1 MKFNRS
7 QVKKYLQSFDFT
19 TLFIEELG
27 WDYAD
32 ISPIYLSVNGENYT
46 IKAISQKRGLM
57 VYHCLAE
64 NGKLPINKTR
74 RKIDE
79 EMTSYSHEHL
89 IIYTDENQ
97 KQQIWQWVR
106 REPGKPVASRE
117 NHYHIHQSGE
127 GLIQKLEAIYIS
139 LEEEENL
146 TLLEVTK
153 KTKKAFDVDKVT
165 KKFYENFKKEYNTFL
180 GFIQGIPVK
189 FDQEWYASLMLNRLM
204 FIYFIQRKGFLNN
217 DLDYLRTKLNQCQ
230 KNKANNQFYSFYR
243 YFLLRLFHQGLGNQN
258 RNTEL
263 EALLGKVPYLNGGLF
278 AVHYLE
284 QTYPEITIADTAFIQ
299 IFNFFD
305 QYNWYLDERPLKND
319 NEINPDVLGYIF
331 EKYINQKQMGAYY
344 TKEDITE
351 YISKNCIIPYLFD
364 AVKSENYDIWSLLKD
379 NPERYIYE
387 AVKTGVNLP
396 LPEHIAR
403 GLSDVSQRQSWNLP
417 TDDNYGLPTEI
428 WREYITRK
436 NRFLEVREKLVNGE
450 INNINDFI
458 TYNLNIR
465 QFAEDVINNC
475 EDPQFLY
482 HIYQQLGK
490 MSILDPTCGSGAF
503 LFAALNILESLY
515 DACLEKM
522 TSFVEDNNKGQT
534 IKEFQLILNDVKFH
548 HNRRYFV
555 LKKIILNNLYG
566 VDIMEEA
573 TEICKLRLFLK
584 LAAQVTANHSL
595 PNYGIEPLPDIDFN
609 IRAGNSLVGF
619 ANYDEVKK
627 AVAGSQQLKLDL
639 FSDMTRID
647 EKAKRVSEVYQTF
660 RDIQTSTVHG
670 SDFSGTKQLLQES
683 LDSLNEELNGY
694 LAREYGIDI
703 KKKKELE
710 KWEDSHCPFHWFVE
724 FYGIISRGGFDV
736 IIGNPP
742 YVEYSKVKKDY
753 EIKGYQT
760 EKCGNIYAFTMEKSV
775 KIIKNNGKLG
785 LIIPLSF
792 ATTNRM
798 KPLQKLFIDRYKIWC
813 SFFDVYPSKVFA
825 GAKQRLVIVL
835 TNSKNYTNKINKEI
849 NKDEIFTTKYN
860 RWKPLERDN
869 LMENIFY
876 CVSVYQDTIS
886 TVYKIDNLIY
896 LTILSKL
903 HQKSKAN
910 YSQQK
915 SNVSFYVHRIPYNY
929 IKAFNFIPYFYNE
942 IDGEKKSED
951 YKPYYLKNDEL
962 ADVVLSV
969 LNSNLFFVWWYILF
983 EGYHCGKHEIENFPI
998 GLDTMSTDI
1007 KNKLITLTDKLM
1019 KDYQKN
1025 SFRKEASYKTT
1036 GKVIYEEYY
1045 PKLSKPIIDEI
1056 DKILAEHYGL
1066 TQEELDFII
1075 NYDIKYRMGKE
1086 LAEDDN

>member
-1 MKFNRS
+1 MTITEIINTKNH
-7 QVKKYLQSFDFT
+7 K
-19 TLFIEELG
+19 
-27 WDYAD
+27 
-32 ISPIYLSVNGENYT
+32 ISID
-46 IKAISQKRGLM
+46 
-57 VYHCLAE
+57 
-64 NGKLPINKTR
+64 
-74 RKIDE
+74 KI
-79 EMTSYSHEHL
+79 
-89 IIYTDENQ
+89 I
-97 KQQIWQWVR
+97 
-106 REPGKPVASRE
+106 
-117 NHYHIHQSGE
+117 
-127 GLIQKLEAIYIS
+127 
-139 LEEEENL
+139 
-146 TLLEVTK
+146 
-153 KTKKAFDVDKVT
+153 

-180 GFIQGIPVK
+180 GFIDGIPVK

-230 KNKANNQFYSFYR
+230 QKDDQFYSFYR

-742 YVEYSKVKKDY
+742 YVEYKDVK
-753 EIKGYQT
+753 ENYQILDNIT
-760 EKCGNIYAFTMEKSV
+760 KSCSNLFAYILEKCTFISHVKSY
-775 KIIKNNGKLG
+775 IGM
-785 LIIPLSF
+785 IIPLSAF
-792 ATTNRM
+792 STDRM
-798 KPLQKLFIDRYKIWC
+798 QPLINHIKQTSLDLYLANFSWRPGKLFDGVNLQLTIVLQKIGY
-813 SFFDVYPSKVFA
+813 
-825 GAKQRLVIVL
+825 
-835 TNSKNYTNKINKEI
+835 INNNI
-849 NKDEIFTTKYN
+849 YTTKYILWESETRN
-860 RWKPLERDN
+860 ELFSKIEFIPTNDNKLSGSIPKLGYEKSVLILDKLRNERSEIGHYFTKKSNNIVFYRRGGLYWKVFVDFATGSSE
-869 LMENIFY
+869 E
-876 CVSVYQDTIS
+876 
-886 TVYKIDNLIY
+886 KIIY
-896 LTILSKL
+896 LLE
-903 HQKSKAN
+903 
-910 YSQQK
+910 
-915 SNVSFYVHRIPYNY
+915 NVD
-929 IKAFNFIPYFYNE
+929 K
-942 IDGEKKSED
+942 
-951 YKPYYLKNDEL
+951 YLII
-962 ADVVLSV
+962 AVLS
-969 LNSNLFFVWWYILF
+969 SNIWFWYFTITSDCRHL
-983 EGYHCGKHEIENFPI
+983 GNRDINTFP
-998 GLDTMSTDI
+998 LDI
-1007 KNKLITLTDKLM
+1007 KNLPDKLY
-1019 KDYQKN
+1019 KKLVILGQKYVN
-1025 SFRKEASYKTT
+1025 DLKLNAENTTRVYKGKKPVECLSF
-1036 GKVIYEEYY
+1036 KVNQ
-1045 PKLSKPIIDEI
+1045 SKPIIDEI

-1066 TQEELDFII
+1066 TEEELDFII